1 MYIEKEHNLV
11 TGAQIDRLCW
21 ISSDHARLKTQG
33 RVQIKLLTVSI
44 PLQVSQVRCWQA
56 SALWLKSCCSYRQ
69 RHCPLLPSP
78 HCHPHEVL
86 TCRYSVLVTQSSRS
100 AQPICML
107 TVFYTRPCMPLA
119 STNFLGWA
127 FPAGLQEEDFFCK
140 VSSRDVSNEIKKCFV
155 QSFTE
160 KE

>member
-1 MYIEKEHNLV
+1 M
-11 TGAQIDRLCW
+11 Q
-21 ISSDHARLKTQG
+21 
-33 RVQIKLLTVSI
+33 
-44 PLQVSQVRCWQA
+44 
-56 SALWLKSCCSYRQ
+56 
-69 RHCPLLPSP
+69 
-78 HCHPHEVL
+78 VL
-86 TCRYSVLVTQSSRS
+86 TYRCSVLVTQSSRS

-155 QSFTE
+155 QSFPE